1 MRVSR
6 GNPTVAETVADNVR
20 AYRQIRGIDQADLAE
35 RMKSFGAPWR
45 QVTVSEVERNQRNV
59 TVSEL
64 VTLVFALEAT
74 IEQLL
79 DTRGPEGRRGPRLSL
94 SEGAVKVSE
103 DDEPAYR
110 VLGPALPPEHVTALV
125 CSHKAYIDIE
135 WDEQQHYK
143 RLEVIPEG
151 SVS

>member
-1 MRVSR
+1 MRVSP
-6 GNPTVAETVADNVR
+6 GNPTVAETVAVNVR
-20 AYRQIRGIDQADLAE
+20 AYRQIRGIDQAGLAE
-35 RMKSFGAPWR
+35 RMKSFGVPWR

-64 VTLVFALEAT
+64 VALVAALGAT

-79 DTRGPEGRRGPRLSL
+79 DTRGPEGRRGPRLAL
-94 SEGAVKVSE
+94 SEGMVKVSE

-110 VLGPALPPEHVTALV
+110 VLGPALSPEDVTALI
-125 CSHKAYIDIE
+125 CSHNAYIDIE
-135 WDEQQHYK
+135 WDEQQHYS
-143 RLEVIPEG
+143 RLEVIHEA